1 LNTTRKPTLLGYRKN
16 GAPIWLARGG
26 AETTTRD
33 APDEAEAKRTRHQT
47 LRTTYPTLQQM
58 ERRQEAI
65 RSELAAISAIPDP
78 ADDDLSWQTTLI
90 AEFDDLDELVVPL
103 RKRSRDLERVM
114 HAAADPAKVEPATP
128 DLVTRNVIGA
138 DPFRDLDRVRRNMVE
153 PGEVRGRALDA
164 IEMSARRGDLCQE
177 YAETATRMTQNQ
189 FTGQNKVAQHILE
202 TGSPEYLEEFR
213 NYVRDPQAHS
223 NRAALSLTLANGGY
237 LLPFVLDPSII
248 LTNASSA
255 NPWRRISR
263 VVQTTSNTWNG
274 VNSAGVNAGMIGE
287 GLVVGDATPT
297 VANIVITPQKANAWI
312 FGSYEVLEDTD
323 FGQQLPVLLAD
334 AKDRLEESQ
343 FATGNGTPPNVQGVI
358 PAATVVVTTA
368 TTLVV
373 AVGDVYATQ
382 QVLPARFRN
391 APGAAWVANVAQIN
405 RFRQLDT
412 AGGSSFWTNL
422 GKGQPA
428 TLLGAPIYESTTM
441 DATVSVGALEA
452 IYGDFAQFI
461 ICDRVGVSMIYEPLV
476 KDTAT
481 GRPTGQA
488 GWFMFWRFGSQIS
501 TTNAFRVMK
510 GK

>member
-1 LNTTRKPTLLGYRKN
+1 MP
-16 GAPIWLARGG
+16 
-26 AETTTRD
+26 ETTTRD
-33 APDEAEAKRTRHQT
+33 AADDVEAKRSRQQA
-47 LRTTYPTLQQM
+47 LRTTFPTLQQM
-58 ERRQEAI
+58 ERRQDAI

-78 ADDDLSWQTTLI
+78 AADDLSWQTTLI
-90 AEFDDLDELVVPL
+90 AEYDDLDELVVPL
-103 RKRSRDLERVM
+103 RKRARDLERVM
-114 HAAADPAKVEPATP
+114 HAAADPAKVETTAVDNRTP
-128 DLVTRNVIGA
+128 DLITRNVIGA
-138 DPFRDLDRVRRNMVE
+138 DPFRDLDRVRKNMVE

-164 IEMSARRGDLCQE
+164 IEMASRRGDLIQD
-177 YAETATRMTQNQ
+177 YAECATRMTQAQ
-189 FTGQNKVAQHILE
+189 FTGQSKVAQHILE
-202 TGSPEYLEEFR
+202 TGSPEYLDEFR
-213 NYVRDPQAHS
+213 NYIRDPQAHS

-274 VNSAGVNAGMIGE
+274 VNSAGVNAAMIGE
-287 GLVVGDATPT
+287 GTVVADATPT
-297 VANIVITPQKANAWI
+297 VSNIVITPQKANAWI

-334 AKDRLEESQ
+334 AKDRLEEAQ
-343 FATGNGTPPNVQGVI
+343 FATGTGTPPQVQGVI
-358 PAATVVVTTA
+358 PAATIVVTTA

-382 QVLPARFRN
+382 QVLPPRFRN
-391 APGAAWVANVAQIN
+391 APNAAWVANVAQIN

-441 DATVSVGALEA
+441 DASVSVGALEA
-452 IYGDFAQFI
+452 IYGDFSQFI